1 MMNNKQKKPVTTLV
15 FIALA
20 ILLLFSIFISLRV
33 GRFGMTGKEIF
44 ETIKRFFKEGR
55 KTGDRQVAVLFSI
68 RLPRIIMSILVGSAL
83 AMSGVSYQ
91 GLFKNPM
98 VSPDILGVSSGA
110 SIGACIAIL
119 FDMSGVKVQMLSFA
133 FGLIAVFFVIG
144 ISYAVAKDQGGSLLI
159 MVLAGTVVSSLCNGV
174 TSLIKYVADTDTKLP
189 EITYWLMGS
198 FAKTGGWK
206 NVKNMALCF
215 VIGATILLMLRWNI
229 NVLSFGEEDAK
240 TLGINTTRTK
250 VLVILSSTLLTASS
264 VAMSGSIGWVGL
276 VIPHICRSLVG
287 PNYMTLLPCSMLAGS
302 SFMLIV
308 DTVARTLS
316 SGEIPIGVITS
327 IIGAPLFIYLLFK
340 GKKGWS

>member
-1 MMNNKQKKPVTTLV
+1 
-15 FIALA
+15 
-20 ILLLFSIFISLRV
+20 
-33 GRFGMTGKEIF
+33 
-44 ETIKRFFKEGR
+44 
-55 KTGDRQVAVLFSI
+55 
-68 RLPRIIMSILVGSAL
+68 
-83 AMSGVSYQ
+83 
-91 GLFKNPM
+91 
-98 VSPDILGVSSGA
+98 
-110 SIGACIAIL
+110 
-119 FDMSGVKVQMLSFA
+119 
-133 FGLIAVFFVIG
+133 
-144 ISYAVAKDQGGSLLI
+144 

>member
-1 MMNNKQKKPVTTLV
+1 MINKKQKKSLTTLI
-15 FIALA
+15 FIALS
-20 ILLLFSIFISLRV
+20 LLLVFSIFISLRV
-33 GRFGMTGKEIF
+33 GRFGMSGKEIL
-44 ETIKRFFKEGR
+44 ETIKRFSREGL

-68 RLPRIIMSILVGSAL
+68 RLPRIVMSILVGSAL
-83 AMSGVSYQ
+83 AMSGAAYQ

-110 SIGACIAIL
+110 SIGACTAIL
-119 FDMSGVKVQMLSFA
+119 FDMSGIKVQMLSFT
-133 FGLIAVFFVIG
+133 FGLIAVFFVMG
-144 ISYAVAKDQGGSLLI
+144 ISYAVSKDQGGSLLI

-206 NVKNMALCF
+206 NVKSMAVCF
-215 VIGATILLMLRWNI
+215 IIGAVVLFMLRWNI

-240 TLGINTTRTK
+240 ALGVNTTRTK
-250 VLVILSSTLLTASS
+250 ILVTLSSTLLTASS

-276 VIPHICRSLVG
+276 VIPHICRFLVG

>member
-1 MMNNKQKKPVTTLV
+1 MNKKQKKPVTTLV

-44 ETIKRFFKEGR
+44 ETIKRFFKEGL

-133 FGLIAVFFVIG
+133 FGLIAVFFVR
-144 ISYAVAKDQGGSLLI
+144 
-159 MVLAGTVVSSLCNGV
+159 N
-174 TSLIKYVADTDTKLP
+174 
-189 EITYWLMGS
+189 
-198 FAKTGGWK
+198 
-206 NVKNMALCF
+206 
-215 VIGATILLMLRWNI
+215 
-229 NVLSFGEEDAK
+229 
-240 TLGINTTRTK
+240 
-250 VLVILSSTLLTASS
+250 
-264 VAMSGSIGWVGL
+264 
-276 VIPHICRSLVG
+276 
-287 PNYMTLLPCSMLAGS
+287 
-302 SFMLIV
+302 
-308 DTVARTLS
+308 
-316 SGEIPIGVITS
+316 
-327 IIGAPLFIYLLFK
+327 
-340 GKKGWS
+340 